1 MRPLNE
7 EAAPCRRAAC
17 CYALRHAMTSDRSV
31 PPKYTVVT
39 SDDFGKFED
48 RVNELLEEGW
58 QLQGG
63 VTTAILSSA
72 EDCVQHIQFSQ
83 ALIFSGNQMSAHAL
97 KEEEMTLPSDSD
109 AFSAGL

>member
-1 MRPLNE
+1 
-7 EAAPCRRAAC
+7 
-17 CYALRHAMTSDRSV
+17 MTSDRTV

-58 QLQGG
+58 LLQGG
-63 VTTAILSSA
+63 VSTSILAS
-72 EDCVQHIQFSQ
+72 DDRLHIQFSQ
-83 ALIFSGNQMSAHAL
+83 ALTFSGSPAAERELM
-97 KEEEMTLPSDSD
+97 EEAMPLPSDSD

>member
-1 MRPLNE
+1 MI
-7 EAAPCRRAAC
+7 
-17 CYALRHAMTSDRSV
+17 SDRSL
-31 PPKYTVVT
+31 PTKYTVVT

-63 VTTAILSSA
+63 VATSILSS
-72 EDCVQHIQFSQ
+72 EDRLQHIQFSQ
-83 ALIFSGNQMSAHAL
+83 ALSLSGTGSSARQTL
-97 KEEEMTLPSDSD
+97 EEELPLPADSD